1 MTYKNALENGTRGVY
16 NNASEVDLKAK
27 RDWDTWEACLKNG
40 FSEFVISYDSA
51 PCVVEAF
58 SLSET
63 FECKEDS
70 KEMLLASGRSLGLL
84 LDKSTCANCSVV
96 TSC

>member
-1 MTYKNALENGTRGVY
+1 MENGTRGIY

-40 FSEFVISYDSA
+40 FSEFVISYDST
-51 PCVVEAF
+51 PCVEVLEAF

-70 KEMLLASGRSLGLL
+70 KKMLLASGRSLGLL
-84 LDKSTCANCSVV
+84 LNKSTCANCSVV